1 MSGWPDTSGMPKS
14 RANAAGFRRVL
25 KLLNLLGHSLRVVI
39 LQRLAR
45 NPGTAGELARELPVT
60 RIAVVQHLKRL
71 EEAELVHATLD
82 GKRRVYRVNRRGFG
96 VLAEWIARVTRD

>member
-1 MSGWPDTSGMPKS
+1 MPKS

-39 LQRLAR
+39 VQRLAR

-60 RIAVVQHLKRL
+60 RTAVVQHLKRL

-82 GKRRVYRVNRRGFG
+82 GKRRVYRVNRRGFA